1 MPHGVERSPTETAC
15 TQGRRDGRMDR
26 LLAHCGGQWVPL
38 RHREG
43 ENERADAPRALAA
56 ATTAKALMSQ
66 RTALG
71 RGLRIS
77 SGGTIARVCILRRDT
92 RPSAVGNPSGVAT
105 PPKLD
110 SARPV
115 SPAGRIPKLQ
125 CARPVSVTS
134 RLEFLLQ
141 TLAVDAR
148 AVMDGAVLSSSSHD
162 VRSSSVRSI

>member
-1 MPHGVERSPTETAC
+1 MAAGAVE
-15 TQGRRDGRMDR
+15 
-26 LLAHCGGQWVPL
+26 
-38 RHREG
+38 
-43 ENERADAPRALAA
+43 
-56 ATTAKALMSQ
+56 
-66 RTALG
+66 
-71 RGLRIS
+71 
-77 SGGTIARVCILRRDT
+77 
-92 RPSAVGNPSGVAT
+92 NPSGVAT

-162 VRSSSVRSI
+162 VRSSSVRSTLPKKKSNSLKNSLTCTDSLTYSLELH